1 MRHRRRGRQ
10 LGRTSPHRKAMLRN
24 MASSLFLTERSELAN
39 EIHGNTP
46 RVRRRIVTTI
56 QKAKEVRSIVEKCI
70 TLARKV
76 QPCYEQAADLLPASL
91 QGDGF
96 DKSGDAYKTW
106 RKSDQWQQWA
116 EARAPIVNAQRKAL
130 QMLGNREAVDI
141 LFNDI
146 APALIE
152 ENPERVSGFTR
163 ILKIA
168 KPRLGD
174 NGTQAILEIVGES
187 NNRDTSGSMAPQAPV
202 VEDDDSQEDSSVVE
216 VDESADAEAAQDDGE
231 ESAEDSS
238 DDSAGTESSD
248 EDSADQESTEE
259 ATEEEASDDEAADSD
274 DAEQDSPEE
283 SEVAEASDDA
293 EEAEAEAEAT
303 DDTEEEE
310 AGEET
315 E

>member
-24 MASSLFLTERSELAN
+24 MASSLFLTERNEFAN

-46 RVRRRIVTTI
+46 RVPRRIVTTI
-56 QKAKEVRSIVEKCI
+56 HKAKEVRSIVEKCI

-76 QPCYEQAADLLPASL
+76 QPCYDQAKELLPQAV
-91 QGDGF
+91 DAD
-96 DKSGDAYKTW
+96 DKRSDAYKTW
-106 RKSDQWQQWA
+106 RKSDEWQQWA

-146 APALIE
+146 VPSLIE
-152 ENPERVSGFTR
+152 ENPDRVSGFTR

-174 NGTQAILEIVGES
+174 NGTRAILEIVGSS
-187 NNRDTSGSMAPQAPV
+187 NNRDTSGSTPPQAPV
-202 VEDDDSQEDSSVVE
+202 VEDDDSQEDSPAGESVDSE
-216 VDESADAEAAQDDGE
+216 ANQDSADSADSAE
-231 ESAEDSS
+231 ESAEDTSS
-238 DDSAGTESSD
+238 ESADDDSAE
-248 EDSADQESTEE
+248 
-259 ATEEEASDDEAADSD
+259 EAADSD
-274 DAEQDSPEE
+274 DADQASSEE

-310 AGEET
+310 ADGET

>member
-10 LGRTSPHRKAMLRN
+10 LGRTSPHRKAMFRN

-76 QPCYEQAADLLPASL
+76 QPCYDDAATLLPESL

-96 DKSGDAYKTW
+96 DKSSSAYKSW
-106 RKSDQWQQWA
+106 RQSDEWQQWA
-116 EARAPIVNAQRKAL
+116 AARAPIVNAQRKAL

-146 APALIE
+146 APALVE
-152 ENPERVSGFTR
+152 EDPDRVSGFTR

-187 NNRDTSGSMAPQAPV
+187 NNRDTSGSTTSQAPIL
-202 VEDDDSQEDSSVVE
+202 EDDDALED
-216 VDESADAEAAQDDGE
+216 
-231 ESAEDSS
+231 
-238 DDSAGTESSD
+238 AGD
-248 EDSADQESTEE
+248 EDSVAADETTEE
-259 ATEEEASDDEAADSD
+259 VVADENGDDESEQEAVD
-274 DAEQDSPEE
+274 DE
-283 SEVAEASDDA
+283 SEDPADAGDDESDVAEASDDA
-293 EEAEAEAEAT
+293 EEAEADAEAT
-303 DDTEEEE
+303 DD
-310 AGEET
+310 AGEED
-315 E
+315 ESEEE

>member
-24 MASSLFLTERSELAN
+24 MASSLFLTERNELAN

-76 QPCYEQAADLLPASL
+76 QPCYDQAADLLPASL
-91 QGDGF
+91 KGDGF
-96 DKSGDAYKTW
+96 DKTGDAYKTW
-106 RKSDQWQQWA
+106 RKSDEWQQWA

-187 NNRDTSGSMAPQAPV
+187 NNRDTSGSTSPQAPV
-202 VEDDDSQEDSSVVE
+202 VEDDDIQEDSPA
-216 VDESADAEAAQDDGE
+216 DEADAEADKDVGE
-231 ESAEDSS
+231 ESAEETS
-238 DDSAGTESSD
+238 DGLTED
-248 EDSADQESTEE
+248 EAAEEDSVDQESTEE
-259 ATEEEASDDEAADSD
+259 AADEEAADSD
-274 DAEQDSPEE
+274 DTEHDNSEE
-283 SEVAEASDDA
+283 SEVAEASDEA

-303 DDTEEEE
+303 DDTDEQE
-310 AGEET
+310 ADGET

>member
-24 MASSLFLTERSELAN
+24 MASSLFLTERSEIAN

-76 QPCYEQAADLLPASL
+76 QPCYDQAAALMPEKLRDAETDRQST
-91 QGDGF
+91 
-96 DKSGDAYKTW
+96 AYKDW
-106 RKSDQWQQWA
+106 RNSDQWQEWA
-116 EARAPIVNAQRKAL
+116 AARAPIVNAQRKAL
-130 QMLGNREAVDI
+130 QMLGSREAVDI

-152 ENPERVSGFTR
+152 EAPERVSGFTR

-174 NGTQAILEIVGES
+174 NGTQAILEILGES
-187 NNRDTSGSMAPQAPV
+187 NNRDTSTTAAPQAPV
-202 VEDDDSQEDSSVVE
+202 LEVEDDEVEDSVTDEEATDE
-216 VDESADAEAAQDDGE
+216 VPE
-231 ESAEDSS
+231 ESEEVSS
-238 DDSAGTESSD
+238 DD
-248 EDSADQESTEE
+248 
-259 ATEEEASDDEAADSD
+259 ADSD
-274 DAEQDSPEE
+274 D
-283 SEVAEASDDA
+283 SEEASDDA
-293 EEAEAEAEAT
+293 EEEAAGDSDA
-303 DDTEEEE
+303 DDQQEEEE
-310 AGEET
+310 A
-315 E
+315 

>member
-24 MASSLFLTERSELAN
+24 MASSLFLTERSEIAN

-76 QPCYEQAADLLPASL
+76 QPCYDQAAALMPEKLRDAETDRQST
-91 QGDGF
+91 
-96 DKSGDAYKTW
+96 AYKDW
-106 RKSDQWQQWA
+106 RNSDQWQEWA
-116 EARAPIVNAQRKAL
+116 AARAPIVNAQRKAL
-130 QMLGNREAVDI
+130 QMLGSREAVDI

-152 ENPERVSGFTR
+152 EAPERVSGFTR

-174 NGTQAILEIVGES
+174 NGTQAILEILGES
-187 NNRDTSGSMAPQAPV
+187 NNRDTSTSAAPQAPV
-202 VEDDDSQEDSSVVE
+202 LEVEDDEVEDSVT
-216 VDESADAEAAQDDGE
+216 D
-231 ESAEDSS
+231 
-238 DDSAGTESSD
+238 
-248 EDSADQESTEE
+248 EE
-259 ATEEEASDDEAADSD
+259 ATDEVAEESEEVSSADADSD
-274 DAEQDSPEE
+274 DSEEAAEETEEQD
-283 SEVAEASDDA
+283 VAEASDDA
-293 EEAEAEAEAT
+293 EEAEAAAEAT
-303 DDTEEEE
+303 DETEAAEEAAGDSDANDQQEEEE
-310 AGEET
+310 A
-315 E
+315 

>member
-1 MRHRRRGRQ
+1 
-10 LGRTSPHRKAMLRN
+10 

-76 QPCYEQAADLLPASL
+76 QPCYGQAAALLPENL
-91 QGDGF
+91 QGDNF
-96 DKSGDAYKTW
+96 DKRSSAYKTW
-106 RKSDQWQQWA
+106 RQSPDWQEWA

-146 APALIE
+146 APALLE
-152 ENPERVSGFTR
+152 EDSERVSGFTR

-187 NNRDTSGSMAPQAPV
+187 NNRDTSGTTAPQAPV
-202 VEDDDSQEDSSVVE
+202 IEDEQ
-216 VDESADAEAAQDDGE
+216 DAEDITD
-231 ESAEDSS
+231 ED
-238 DDSAGTESSD
+238 ASD
-248 EDSADQESTEE
+248 EDAEE
-259 ATEEEASDDEAADSD
+259 TGDEEIEAEASS
-274 DAEQDSPEE
+274 DAEQEDNDE
-283 SEVAEASDDA
+283 SEVAEASEEA
-293 EEAEAEAEAT
+293 EEAEADAEAT
-303 DDTEEEE
+303 DDTEDAGE
-310 AGEET
+310 ANEANEASEEET
-315 E
+315 EQE

>member
-1 MRHRRRGRQ
+1 
-10 LGRTSPHRKAMLRN
+10 

-76 QPCYEQAADLLPASL
+76 QPCYDDAATLLPESL

-96 DKSGDAYKTW
+96 DKSSSAYKSW
-106 RKSDQWQQWA
+106 RQSDEWQQWA
-116 EARAPIVNAQRKAL
+116 AARAPIVNAQRKAL

-146 APALIE
+146 APALVE
-152 ENPERVSGFTR
+152 EDPDRVSGFTR

-187 NNRDTSGSMAPQAPV
+187 NNRDTSGSTTSQAPIL
-202 VEDDDSQEDSSVVE
+202 EDDDALED
-216 VDESADAEAAQDDGE
+216 
-231 ESAEDSS
+231 
-238 DDSAGTESSD
+238 AGD
-248 EDSADQESTEE
+248 EDSVAADETTEE
-259 ATEEEASDDEAADSD
+259 VVADENGDDESEQEAVD
-274 DAEQDSPEE
+274 DE
-283 SEVAEASDDA
+283 SEDPADAGDDESDVAEASDEA
-293 EEAEAEAEAT
+293 EEAEADAEAT
-303 DDTEEEE
+303 DDAPDAEEVSEASEEEN
-310 AGEET
+310 EE

>member
-24 MASSLFLTERSELAN
+24 MASSLFLTERSEIAN

-76 QPCYEQAADLLPASL
+76 QPCYDQAAALMPEKLRDAETDRQST
-91 QGDGF
+91 
-96 DKSGDAYKTW
+96 AYKDW
-106 RKSDQWQQWA
+106 RNSDQWQEWA
-116 EARAPIVNAQRKAL
+116 AARAPIVNAQRKAL
-130 QMLGNREAVDI
+130 QMLGSREAVDI

-152 ENPERVSGFTR
+152 EAPERVSGFTR

-174 NGTQAILEIVGES
+174 NGTQAILEILGES
-187 NNRDTSGSMAPQAPV
+187 NNRDTSTSAAPQAPV
-202 VEDDDSQEDSSVVE
+202 LEVEDDEVEDSVT
-216 VDESADAEAAQDDGE
+216 D
-231 ESAEDSS
+231 
-238 DDSAGTESSD
+238 
-248 EDSADQESTEE
+248 EE
-259 ATEEEASDDEAADSD
+259 ATDEVAEESEEVSSADADSD
-274 DAEQDSPEE
+274 DSEEAAEETEEQD
-283 SEVAEASDDA
+283 VAEASDDA
-293 EEAEAEAEAT
+293 EEAEAAAEAT
-303 DDTEEEE
+303 DETEAAEEAAGDSDADDQQEEEE
-310 AGEET
+310 A
-315 E
+315 

>member
-76 QPCYEQAADLLPASL
+76 QPCYDEAAALIPDALREDA
-91 QGDGF
+91 
-96 DKSGDAYKTW
+96 DKQSSAYKDW
-106 RKSDQWQQWA
+106 RSSDQWQEWA
-116 EARAPIVNAQRKAL
+116 AARAPIVNAQRKAL
-130 QMLGNREAVDI
+130 QMLGSREAVDI

-146 APALIE
+146 APALLE
-152 ENPERVSGFTR
+152 EAPERVSGFTR

-187 NNRDTSGSMAPQAPV
+187 NNRDTSGSDAPQAPV
-202 VEDDDSQEDSSVVE
+202 LEDDTEDTVADDDIADVE
-216 VDESADAEAAQDDGE
+216 VEAEAADDADEQASSE
-231 ESAEDSS
+231 EAEEAS
-238 DDSAGTESSD
+238 E
-248 EDSADQESTEE
+248 EEADQDEVDE
-259 ATEEEASDDEAADSD
+259 ATEE
-274 DAEQDSPEE
+274 
-283 SEVAEASDDA
+283 A
-293 EEAEAEAEAT
+293 EEAPAEETAADEAEA
-303 DDTEEEE
+303 DTEEES
-310 AGEET
+310 EEDA
-315 E
+315 

>member
-46 RVRRRIVTTI
+46 RIRRRIVTTI

-76 QPCYEQAADLLPASL
+76 QPCYEQAAELLPASL

-106 RKSDQWQQWA
+106 RKSNEWQQWA

-152 ENPERVSGFTR
+152 ESPERVSGFTR

-187 NNRDTSGSMAPQAPV
+187 KNRDTTGSTAPQAPV
-202 VEDDDSQEDSSVVE
+202 VEDDDSQEDSSV
-216 VDESADAEAAQDDGE
+216 AEAAQDGGE

-238 DDSAGTESSD
+238 DDSAETEGSD
-248 EDSADQESTEE
+248 EDSADQEATEE
-259 ATEEEASDDEAADSD
+259 ATEEEATEDEAADSD
-274 DAEQDSPEE
+274 DAKQDSPEE

-293 EEAEAEAEAT
+293 EEAEADAEAT
-303 DDTEEEE
+303 DDAEEEE

>member
-10 LGRTSPHRKAMLRN
+10 LGRTSPHRKAMMRN

-76 QPCYEQAADLLPASL
+76 QPCYDQAAALLPENL
-91 QGDGF
+91 QGDNF
-96 DKSGDAYKTW
+96 DKQSPAYKTW
-106 RKSDQWQQWA
+106 RQSPDWQEWA

-152 ENPERVSGFTR
+152 ENAERVSGFTR

-187 NNRDTSGSMAPQAPV
+187 NNRDTSGSAAPQAPV
-202 VEDDDSQEDSSVVE
+202 IEDEQ
-216 VDESADAEAAQDDGE
+216 DAEDIADEDTAEETGDEVGE
-231 ESAEDSS
+231 EGAEETGDEVGEEGAEETG
-238 DDSAGTESSD
+238 DDEI
-248 EDSADQESTEE
+248 E
-259 ATEEEASDDEAADSD
+259 AEASE
-274 DAEQDSPEE
+274 DAEQEHHEE
-283 SEVAEASDDA
+283 SEVAEASDEA
-293 EEAEAEAEAT
+293 EEAEADAEAT
-303 DDTEEEE
+303 DDAQDAEEVIEASEEGNEEE
-310 AGEET
+310 
-315 E
+315 

>member
-24 MASSLFLTERSELAN
+24 MASSLFLTERSEIAN

-76 QPCYEQAADLLPASL
+76 QPCYDQAAALMPEKLRDAETDRQST
-91 QGDGF
+91 
-96 DKSGDAYKTW
+96 AYKDW
-106 RKSDQWQQWA
+106 RNSDQWQEWA
-116 EARAPIVNAQRKAL
+116 AARAPIVNAQRKAL
-130 QMLGNREAVDI
+130 QMLGSREAVDI

-152 ENPERVSGFTR
+152 EAPERVSGFTR

-174 NGTQAILEIVGES
+174 NGTQAILEILGES
-187 NNRDTSGSMAPQAPV
+187 NNRDTSTSAAPQAPV
-202 VEDDDSQEDSSVVE
+202 LEVEDDEVEDSVT
-216 VDESADAEAAQDDGE
+216 D
-231 ESAEDSS
+231 
-238 DDSAGTESSD
+238 
-248 EDSADQESTEE
+248 EE
-259 ATEEEASDDEAADSD
+259 ATDEVA
-274 DAEQDSPEE
+274 EE
-283 SEVAEASDDA
+283 SEEVSSSP
-293 EEAEAEAEAT
+293 
-303 DDTEEEE
+303 
-310 AGEET
+310 
-315 E
+315 

>member
-24 MASSLFLTERSELAN
+24 MASSLFLTERNELAN

-46 RVRRRIVTTI
+46 RVPRRIVTTI
-56 QKAKEVRSIVEKCI
+56 HKAKEVRSIVEKCI

-76 QPCYEQAADLLPASL
+76 QPCYEQAKELLPQAV
-91 QGDGF
+91 DTD
-96 DKSGDAYKTW
+96 DKRSDAYKTW
-106 RKSDQWQQWA
+106 RKSDEWQQWA

-146 APALIE
+146 VPSLIE
-152 ENPERVSGFTR
+152 ENPDRVSGFTR

-174 NGTQAILEIVGES
+174 NGTRAILEIVGSS
-187 NNRDTSGSMAPQAPV
+187 NNRDTSGSTTPQAPV
-202 VEDDDSQEDSSVVE
+202 VEDDDNQEDLPA
-216 VDESADAEAAQDDGE
+216 DESVDSEANQDSADSAE
-231 ESAEDSS
+231 ESAEDTSNDS
-238 DDSAGTESSD
+238 ADESADDDSAE
-248 EDSADQESTEE
+248 
-259 ATEEEASDDEAADSD
+259 EAADSD
-274 DAEQDSPEE
+274 DADQASSEE

-310 AGEET
+310 ADGET

>member
-24 MASSLFLTERSELAN
+24 MASSLFLTERSEIAN

-76 QPCYEQAADLLPASL
+76 QPCYDQAAALMPEKLRDAETDRQST
-91 QGDGF
+91 
-96 DKSGDAYKTW
+96 AYKDW
-106 RKSDQWQQWA
+106 RNSDQWQEWA
-116 EARAPIVNAQRKAL
+116 AARAPIVNAQRKAL
-130 QMLGNREAVDI
+130 QMLGSREAVDI

-152 ENPERVSGFTR
+152 EAPERVSGFTR

-174 NGTQAILEIVGES
+174 NGTQAILEILGES
-187 NNRDTSGSMAPQAPV
+187 NNRDTSTSAAPQAPV
-202 VEDDDSQEDSSVVE
+202 LEVEDDEVEDSVTDEETTDEEATDE
-216 VDESADAEAAQDDGE
+216 VADESE
-231 ESAEDSS
+231 EVSS
-238 DDSAGTESSD
+238 DDADSD
-248 EDSADQESTEE
+248 DS
-259 ATEEEASDDEAADSD
+259 EEASDDEEEEAAEE
-274 DAEQDSPEE
+274 AEEQD
-283 SEVAEASDDA
+283 VAEASDDA
-293 EEAEAEAEAT
+293 EEAEAAAEAT
-303 DDTEEEE
+303 DETEAAEEAAGDSDADDQQEEEE
-310 AGEET
+310 A
-315 E
+315 

>member
-10 LGRTSPHRKAMLRN
+10 LGRTSPHRKAMMRN

-76 QPCYEQAADLLPASL
+76 QPCYDQAAALLPENL
-91 QGDGF
+91 QGDNF
-96 DKSGDAYKTW
+96 DKQSSAYKTW
-106 RKSDQWQQWA
+106 RQSPDWQEWA

-146 APALIE
+146 APALLE
-152 ENPERVSGFTR
+152 EDSERVSGFTR

-187 NNRDTSGSMAPQAPV
+187 NNRDTSGTAAPQAPV
-202 VEDDDSQEDSSVVE
+202 IEAEQDAEDITVEDAGEE
-216 VDESADAEAAQDDGE
+216 DAEETGDE
-231 ESAEDSS
+231 EIEAE
-238 DDSAGTESSD
+238 AGS
-248 EDSADQESTEE
+248 
-259 ATEEEASDDEAADSD
+259 
-274 DAEQDSPEE
+274 DAEQEDNEE
-283 SEVAEASDDA
+283 SEVAEASEEA
-293 EEAEAEAEAT
+293 EEAEADAEAT
-303 DDTEEEE
+303 DDTEDAEEANEASEEE
-310 AGEET
+310 AEQE
-315 E
+315 

>member
-24 MASSLFLTERSELAN
+24 MASSLFLTERNELAN

-46 RVRRRIVTTI
+46 RVPRRIVTTI
-56 QKAKEVRSIVEKCI
+56 HKAKEVRSIVEKCI

-76 QPCYEQAADLLPASL
+76 QPCYDQAKELLPQAV
-91 QGDGF
+91 DTD
-96 DKSGDAYKTW
+96 DKKSDAYKTW
-106 RKSDQWQQWA
+106 RKSDEWQQWA

-146 APALIE
+146 VPSLIE
-152 ENPERVSGFTR
+152 ENPDRVSGFTR

-174 NGTQAILEIVGES
+174 NGTRAILEIVGSS
-187 NNRDTSGSMAPQAPV
+187 NNRDTSGSTAPQAPV
-202 VEDDDSQEDSSVVE
+202 VEDDDNPEDLPA
-216 VDESADAEAAQDDGE
+216 DESVDSEANQDSADSAE
-231 ESAEDSS
+231 ESAEDTSNDS
-238 DDSAGTESSD
+238 ADESADDDSAE
-248 EDSADQESTEE
+248 
-259 ATEEEASDDEAADSD
+259 EAADSD
-274 DAEQDSPEE
+274 DADQASSEE

-310 AGEET
+310 ADGET

>member
-24 MASSLFLTERSELAN
+24 MASSLFLTERSEIAN

-76 QPCYEQAADLLPASL
+76 QPCYDQAAALMPEKLR
-91 QGDGF
+91 DGET
-96 DKSGDAYKTW
+96 DRQSSAYKDW
-106 RKSDQWQQWA
+106 RNSDQWQEWA
-116 EARAPIVNAQRKAL
+116 AARAPIVNAQRKAL
-130 QMLGNREAVDI
+130 QMLGSREAVDI

-152 ENPERVSGFTR
+152 EAPERVSGFTR

-187 NNRDTSGSMAPQAPV
+187 NNRDTSTSAAPQAPV
-202 VEDDDSQEDSSVVE
+202 LEVEDDEVEDSV
-216 VDESADAEAAQDDGE
+216 AD
-231 ESAEDSS
+231 
-238 DDSAGTESSD
+238 
-248 EDSADQESTEE
+248 EE
-259 ATEEEASDDEAADSD
+259 ATEDTEEVAEGSEEASSEDADADSEEASDDAEEEAAEE
-274 DAEQDSPEE
+274 AEEQD
-283 SEVAEASDDA
+283 VAEASDDA
-293 EEAEAEAEAT
+293 EEAEAAAEAT
-303 DDTEEEE
+303 D
-310 AGEET
+310 ET
-315 E
+315 EAADEAADDSDADDQQEEDEA

>member
-24 MASSLFLTERSELAN
+24 MASSLFLTERSEIAN

-76 QPCYEQAADLLPASL
+76 QPCYDQAAALMPEKLRDAETDRQST
-91 QGDGF
+91 
-96 DKSGDAYKTW
+96 AYKDW
-106 RKSDQWQQWA
+106 RNSDQWQEWA
-116 EARAPIVNAQRKAL
+116 AARAPIVNAQRKAL
-130 QMLGNREAVDI
+130 QMLGSREAVDI

-152 ENPERVSGFTR
+152 EAPDRVSGFTR

-174 NGTQAILEIVGES
+174 NGTQAILEILGES
-187 NNRDTSGSMAPQAPV
+187 NNRDTSTSAAPQAPV
-202 VEDDDSQEDSSVVE
+202 LEVEDDEVEDSVT
-216 VDESADAEAAQDDGE
+216 D
-231 ESAEDSS
+231 
-238 DDSAGTESSD
+238 
-248 EDSADQESTEE
+248 EE
-259 ATEEEASDDEAADSD
+259 ATDEVAEESEEVSSADADSD
-274 DAEQDSPEE
+274 DSEEAAEETEEQD
-283 SEVAEASDDA
+283 VAEASDDA
-293 EEAEAEAEAT
+293 EEAEAAAEAT
-303 DDTEEEE
+303 EETEAAEEAAGDSDADDQQEEEE
-310 AGEET
+310 A
-315 E
+315 